1 MYNRLYLPFPRSSL
15 RHGWALKCISL
26 ARANKH
32 GLFWKHLSVDGT
44 AKVNETRPFPSENV
58 KIELFLIQIWPIIY
72 TCAKKMYA
80 RRMRQV
86 VFQCVTMRET
96 ASSWGYT
103 MILA

>member
-1 MYNRLYLPFPRSSL
+1 MYNLYLPFPRSSL

-44 AKVNETRPFPSENV
+44 AKVNETHPFPSENV

-72 TCAKKMYA
+72 TCAKNVCMKN
-80 RRMRQV
+80 
-86 VFQCVTMRET
+86 ET
-96 ASSWGYT
+96 SCFSVCNNERNRLIMGLCI